1 MFTKKDSKPTV
12 LARILVRLSPRRI
25 GKAIYILFT
34 EGPRALIKK
43 SLEANY
49 IDRDFDAF
57 RKAAEFGLFLSSS
70 PEYDSEAAGLVSEF
84 SARGLELKSFDK
96 KEKNGVSFLLFPESD
111 EKPEGVY
118 IVINKSAQRI

>member
-25 GKAIYILFT
+25 GKAFYILFT
-34 EGPRALIKK
+34 EGPRALIK

-70 PEYDSEAAGLVSEF
+70 PEYEAEAAGLVSEF

-96 KEKNGVSFLLFPESD
+96 KEKRRQLSPFP
-111 EKPEGVY
+111 KVTRNPRAF
-118 IVINKSAQRI
+118 I